1 MLFSMHRNCM
11 GVPIYERP
19 PPKYTA
25 TRILQILLD
34 PNIEQSLIAKG
45 RPIEVEKSS
54 TFVVD
59 LTCLKHPDDVKKDMY
74 GRWDYSGSHPEVFRC
89 SFNEFD
95 NVSIEKCAPGATGD
109 DVYYLRRIRS
119 SHPSNPN
126 FRRLIAFVHSK
137 LFFRT
142 MVEKDLFL
150 LRTKRKSNSSSL
162 KDKVNNN
169 YERNLIKCSAS

>member
-1 MLFSMHRNCM
+1 M
-11 GVPIYERP
+11 
-19 PPKYTA
+19 
-25 TRILQILLD
+25 
-34 PNIEQSLIAKG
+34 IAKG
-45 RPIEVEKSS
+45 RPIEVERSS

-89 SFNEFD
+89 YFNEFD
-95 NVSIEKCAPGATGD
+95 NVSIEKRAQGATGN

-126 FRRLIAFVHSK
+126 FQRLIAYVHSK

-142 MVEKDLFL
+142 MVEKDSVL
-150 LRTKRKSNSSSL
+150 LRTERKSSSLSL
-162 KDKVNNN
+162 KDKVNN